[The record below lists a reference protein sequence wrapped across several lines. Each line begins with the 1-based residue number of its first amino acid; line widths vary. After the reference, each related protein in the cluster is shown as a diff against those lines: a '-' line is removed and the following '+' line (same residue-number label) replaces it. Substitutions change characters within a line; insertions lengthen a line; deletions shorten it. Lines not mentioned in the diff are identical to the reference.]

1 MFLDE
6 FPLRYKV
13 FFYFNATAFVASL
26 AVIMLLVSKRLFHK
40 GLQSYALRAC
50 VPIDLMSLMGAFAA
64 GSCRKVLTSV
74 YVILVVLAVSVYV
87 MIQVLVLTFAKD
99 KVNDFLERMFSIG
112 AFDRQHTSINHE
124 RSIRIRK
131 RTSTNGAK
139 I

>member
-1 MFLDE
+1 VFLDE

-26 AVIMLLVSKRLFHK
+26 AVIMLLVSKRLCHK

-50 VPIDLMSLMGAFAA
+50 VLIDLMSLMGAFAA

-87 MIQVLVLTFAKD
+87 MIQALVLTFAKD
-99 KVNDFLERMFSIG
+99 KVNDFLERMFSIR
-112 AFDRQHTSINHE
+112 AFERQHTSINHE
-124 RSIRIRK
+124 
-131 RTSTNGAK
+131 
-139 I
+139 